1 MSEAKETGKSKKYR
15 LKEVRIRLSEGHPLY
30 SDVPITT
37 PDVAMDVMRKELS
50 QYDREVLCVVNLNNK
65 MQPINFNIVSMGSI
79 NSSIASIP
87 NILKSGILSN
97 AYGFLL
103 LHNHPSGDV
112 SPSAADIET
121 TVRCVEA
128 GKLMTIPCLDH
139 VIVGGGNGNYLSIR
153 EAGTVDFSNGKA
165 FMTAEQILKVS
176 EKDLGAYGSK
186 AGKGKKKMADET
198 KRNDVQYPD
207 FVQEAE
213 DMLAKEG
220 DAQKRDEISIKFG
233 RGLAEPFKSKDGNDF
248 MRIYI
253 PNQDPGDKNPWE
265 SFVLPAKAV
274 HENQYGK
281 GLWAKIPAEGTT
293 TVTKPVKTGQDENG
307 KNIWNDVK
315 IQMPNKEL
323 KEKVE
328 AYKNKAPQGRE
339 SETKESAREKLD
351 ALAKETSEK
360 VSADKPK
367 TKPKSKGNE
376 R

>member
-1 MSEAKETGKSKKYR
+1 MNGTAENRPKKYK

-37 PDVAMDVMRKELS
+37 PNIAMDVMRKELS

-112 SPSAADIET
+112 TPSAADIET
-121 TVRCVEA
+121 TIRCVEA

-139 VIVGGGNGNYLSIR
+139 VIVGGSNGNYLSFR
-153 EAGTVDFSNGKA
+153 EAGTVDFNNEKV
-165 FMTAEQILKVS
+165 FMTAEQILKES
-176 EKDLGAYGSK
+176 EAEPSASGRK
-186 AGKGKKKMADET
+186 AGKGKKKMADE
-198 KRNDVQYPD
+198 KAMDQAIQQD
-207 FVQEAE
+207 
-213 DMLAKEG
+213 
-220 DAQKRDEISIKFG
+220 KRDEISIKFG
-233 RGLAEPFKSKDGNDF
+233 KGLAEPFTAKDGKEY

-253 PNQDPGDKNPWE
+253 PNQDKSDKTPWE
-265 SFVLPAKAV
+265 SFVLPAKSV

-323 KEKVE
+323 KERVE
-328 AYKNKAPQGRE
+328 VYKTKSPQGRE

-351 ALAKETSEK
+351 KLAKDTADKLS
-360 VSADKPK
+360 VDKPK
-367 TKPKSKGNE
+367 TKPKAKGTE